1 MLAMPTDPIAELRST
16 ISEQLRRFWRADPSE
31 ELQEDPAIELPRV
44 PQAPALD
51 SPRSGIAYPAPA
63 NRLREDVA
71 AEIASRLRQER
82 RSFGELLRQNH
93 EESTGEAALSSTT
106 ASSLPLGARFKPRG
120 IFEDDWAA
128 RPTQERP
135 WPVIL
140 IHGTCDT
147 KGIWEILGVQLRA
160 DGWAVFAPDYGNR
173 GTQSIPSSSQQ
184 LGAYIEAVLEVTGAE
199 QAILI
204 GHSQGGLLARYWMRI
219 DGGAD
224 RVRHLICI
232 SSPNHGTTQGGIAS
246 RLVRGPRQESVMRS
260 IIDSWFGPV
269 GMEQIVGSEILLTV
283 NRDGDLEPGVSY
295 TCIATRS
302 DAVVVPPETCFLD
315 PRHAP
320 EGTVRN
326 IYVQDFD
333 RRAVVLH
340 EDMPMDKRVHAIVRT
355 LLEQIT

>member
-1 MLAMPTDPIAELRST
+1 MPTDPIAELRAT
-16 ISEQLRRFWRADPSE
+16 ISEQLGRFWRADPSE
-31 ELQEDPAIELPRV
+31 DASNDTEVIAPPAV
-44 PQAPALD
+44 D
-51 SPRSGIAYPAPA
+51 SPRIGIVSPAPPS
-63 NRLREDVA
+63 RLREDVA
-71 AEIASRLRQER
+71 AEIAGRLRQER
-82 RSFGELLRQNH
+82 RGFGDLLHQNSD
-93 EESTGEAALSSTT
+93 ETPGEAALGIAT
-106 ASSLPLGARFKPRG
+106 AASLPLGARFKPRG

-128 RPTQERP
+128 RPSKERP

-147 KGIWEILGVQLRA
+147 KGIWEILGIQLRA

-173 GTQSIPSSSQQ
+173 ATQPLPQSSQQ

-199 QAILI
+199 KAILI

-224 RVRHLICI
+224 HVRHLICI

-260 IIDSWFGPV
+260 IIDSWFGPA
-269 GMEQIVGSEILLTV
+269 GMEQIVGSETLLAV

-355 LLEQIT
+355 LLEQIN